1 MEGSLELIN
10 KLRVEGSSM
19 LRELR
24 GRSEEGKGEGCAVV
38 GWVVGCSIL
47 IE

>member
-24 GRSEEGKGEGCAVV
+24 GRSEEGKGRAVPLWGGLWGV
-38 GWVVGCSIL
+38 RS
-47 IE
+47 